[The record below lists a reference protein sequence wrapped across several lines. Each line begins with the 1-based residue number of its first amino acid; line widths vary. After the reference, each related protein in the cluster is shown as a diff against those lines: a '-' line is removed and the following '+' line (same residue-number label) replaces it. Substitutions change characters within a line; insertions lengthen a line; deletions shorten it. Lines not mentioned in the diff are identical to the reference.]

1 LIRAGSLLWTLVFC
15 WGVLFAF
22 VLPVKAQEGMPENPH
37 GNTNCY
43 MCHSDP
49 GLKGIT
55 VDNEPVS
62 LFVDPDIYNQ
72 SVHAQAGLTCQSC
85 HVEKTGY
92 PHTESQITC
101 LECHDENGGDVKP
114 EAVEL
119 TVALAHPDARDVTL
133 THNETCRSCHS
144 DKFEQSSDS
153 AHARVQAGGN
163 RDAPVCVDCHGSH
176 DIQAPD
182 QPREKINQT
191 CSNCHL
197 SVYTS
202 YSSSV
207 HGSAVRDGSNP
218 DVPTCIDCHGAHHVQ
233 GPQDATF
240 HNNSI
245 AVCGDCHANETIMSK
260 YGISS
265 DVLETYLDDFHGKT
279 VNFFRTQAPEIESNK
294 ATCFDCHGVHNIRS
308 PEDPSSTVYPTNLQS
323 TCQRCHTNAGITF
336 PQAWLS
342 HHPPS
347 WERTPELMVA
357 NTFYSFVV
365 PITVAGFMGYI
376 FLDARRRIS
385 HRLRPSSRKKAQQ
398 TDKDNHG
405 RDTSK

>member
-1 LIRAGSLLWTLVFC
+1 MPYLYRFISLCLVI
-15 WGVLFAF
+15 GVYFATASAAY
-22 VLPVKAQEGMPENPH
+22 AQDPTPPPPH
-37 GNTNCY
+37 ANANCL
-43 MCHSDP
+43 MCHTDQ
-49 GLKGIT
+49 GLKGIAQ
-55 VDNEPVS
+55 NGES
-62 LFVDPDIYNQ
+62 LSLYIDAAGY
-72 SVHAQAGLTCQSC
+72 SRSLHAQAGLTCQSC
-85 HVEKTGY
+85 HIEKTGY

-101 LECHDENGGDVKP
+101 LECHNENGGDVKP
-114 EAVEL
+114 ESVEL
-119 TVALAHPDARDVTL
+119 IVTLAHPDARDLTL
-133 THNETCRSCHS
+133 THNETCRSCHL

-163 RDAPVCVDCHGSH
+163 RDSPVCVDCHGSH
-176 DIQAPD
+176 DIQPPD

-207 HGSAVRDGSNP
+207 HGSALMNGSNP

-233 GPQDATF
+233 GPQDTTF

-245 AVCGDCHANETIMSK
+245 AICGECHANETIMYK
-260 YGISS
+260 YGIST
-265 DVLETYLDDFHGKT
+265 DVLDTYLDDFHGKT

-308 PEDPSSTVYPTNLQS
+308 PEDPASTVYPSNLQS
-323 TCQRCHTNAGITF
+323 TCQRCHANASITF

-342 HHPPS
+342 HHAPS

-365 PITVAGFMGYI
+365 PLTVAGFMGYI
-376 FLDARRRIS
+376 ALDARRRIAQHLRSTS
-385 HRLRPSSRKKAQQ
+385 HKEAKVQYK
-398 TDKDNHG
+398 DKNG
-405 RDTSK
+405 RNPPH